1 MKIDQLHIPL
11 NILLA
16 EDDVDDRFFFDKALK
31 EINIATHLT
40 TVSDGDQLMNYLSEC
55 IEHLPDVL
63 FLDLSMPRKNGIECL
78 AEIKESNK
86 LKDLPVIM
94 FSTSFTENRNF
105 EQGLINSILKMGAL
119 DFIRKPTDFSK
130 LKQLIQNALIQ
141 LKEKESA

>member
-16 EDDVDDRFFFDKALK
+16 EDDLDDRFFFDKALK

-40 TVSDGDQLMNYLSEC
+40 TVSDGDKLMNYLSEC
-55 IEHLPDVL
+55 TEHLPDVL

-78 AEIKESNK
+78 AEIKEDNR
-86 LKDLPVIM
+86 LKDLQVIM
-94 FSTSFTENRNF
+94 FSTSFTENMNF

-130 LKQLIQNALIQ
+130 LKQLIQNALIL